1 MQKTP
6 VRDLQLSLSRS
17 EAQTGTSVLSAL
29 LHLAQISLTEI
40 PDRLGLPARF
50 AATGRMRGTGPGVSF
65 TQSIEALERD
75 HPIELAFPFEGSAHV
90 GGAAW
95 LASDLI
101 AKGDQS
107 ALAKLHWKAGAD
119 DLPMHTH
126 TRSDR
131 FIVVLKGRGF
141 FHISSQPIERF
152 DGSEVRTIAA
162 RENDVFLFTR
172 DVVHTFSTAEHSMTL
187 LSCHLPYIPLDDQD
201 QCALP
206 EFRWIARDQLG
217 RTAPR
222 ITATGWS
229 PLVA

>member
-1 MQKTP
+1 MQISP
-6 VRDLQLSLSRS
+6 SREHELEFS
-17 EAQTGTSVLSAL
+17 CAPLASGTSALSAL
-29 LHLAQISLTEI
+29 LTLAQTSLSEI
-40 PDRLGLPARF
+40 PARLGVPARF

-65 TQSIEALERD
+65 SRSIEALERD
-75 HPIELAFPFEGSAHV
+75 HPIELKFPFEGSAHV

-101 AKGDQS
+101 AKGDPS

-141 FHISSQPIERF
+141 FHISGQPIGTF
-152 DGSEVRTIAA
+152 DGSDVRTIAA
-162 RENDVFLFTR
+162 REGDVFLFTR

-187 LSCHLPYIPLDDQD
+187 LSCHLPYIPLDDQE
-201 QCALP
+201 QYALP
-206 EFRWIARDQLG
+206 ETRWIARDHLG
-217 RTAPR
+217 RTALR

>member
-1 MQKTP
+1 MQISP
-6 VRDLQLSLSRS
+6 SREHELELFCAPS
-17 EAQTGTSVLSAL
+17 ASGTSVLTSL
-29 LHLAQISLTEI
+29 LHLAQTSLTEI
-40 PDRLGLPARF
+40 PARLGLSVRF
-50 AATGRMRGTGPGVSF
+50 AATGRIRGTGPGVSF

-75 HPIELAFPFEGSAHV
+75 HPIELAFPFEGSDHV

-101 AKGDQS
+101 AKGDRS

-131 FIVVLKGRGF
+131 FIVVHKGRGF
-141 FHISSQPIERF
+141 FHISGQPIGSF
-152 DGSEVRTIAA
+152 DGSDVRTIAA

-187 LSCHLPYIPLDDQD
+187 LSCHLPYIPLDDQE
-201 QCALP
+201 QYALP
-206 EFRWIARDQLG
+206 ETKWIARDQLSQ
-217 RTAPR
+217 TAPR